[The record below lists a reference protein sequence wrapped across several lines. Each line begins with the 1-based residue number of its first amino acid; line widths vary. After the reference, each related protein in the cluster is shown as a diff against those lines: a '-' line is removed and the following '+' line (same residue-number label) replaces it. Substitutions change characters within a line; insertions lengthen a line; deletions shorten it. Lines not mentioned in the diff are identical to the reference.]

1 MKALLQQ
8 LRRKAQ
14 TVWLGYA
21 IALIFAATIPVTNWL
36 TLQSAMQQ
44 QRYVAMDSRDTF
56 YLSSAGS
63 FETSQHIHA
72 EIAKLAAETIFSR
85 NPDGYDDQERMERLF
100 GPLMIESLKKDASR
114 DSDAFTAQRIHQ
126 KMEINT
132 IRELSVDSNNA
143 LVSVEGQVL
152 STKFFNNRTIND
164 SKNVKLFLKLTVNT
178 SMSTNGRYPLVVTD
192 YKEIFE

>member
-21 IALIFAATIPVTNWL
+21 IALIFAAAIPVTNWL

-114 DSDAFTAQRIHQ
+114 DSDTFTAQRIHQ
-126 KMEINT
+126 KIEIGT
-132 IRELSVDSNNA
+132 IHELSVDSHTA

-152 STKFFNNRTIND
+152 QTKFFNGRSVPDT
-164 SKNVKLFLKLTVNT
+164 KNVTLFLKLQDNT
-178 SMSTNGRYPLVVTD
+178 SMNTNGRYPLVVVD
-192 YKEIFE
+192 YKEQF